1 MRAIYLLAPGIL
13 AMASALAGSSVAQ
26 PAKTQSQE
34 FEEAQYETVTVY
46 APYVVKRQVVNS
58 MMSKK
63 SATGLEMVSI
73 SRSVSFADLDLADPG
88 QAKQLE
94 SRVDIAAHDACREL
108 EKKFPKSQYRPVPE
122 DQNCAGNAKAAA
134 MIAVRAL
141 EAAAILKH

>member
-1 MRAIYLLAPGIL
+1 MRAFLAPAIL
-13 AMASALAGSSVAQ
+13 AMALAWAGSSAAQ
-26 PAKTQSQE
+26 PAKMQSQE
-34 FEEAQYETVTVY
+34 FEEAPYETVTVY
-46 APYVVKRQVVNS
+46 APYVVKRQIVNS

-63 SATGLEMVSI
+63 SATGLEMVSVT
-73 SRSVSFADLDLADPG
+73 RRVSFSDLDLADAG

-94 SRVDIAAHDACREL
+94 SRVDIAAHDACREI

-122 DQNCAGNAKAAA
+122 DQNCAGNAKSAA

>member
-1 MRAIYLLAPGIL
+1 MRAIHLLAPAIL
-13 AMASALAGSSVAQ
+13 AMGTVVAGSSVAQ

-63 SATGLEMVSI
+63 SATGLEMVSVT
-73 SRSVSFADLDLADPG
+73 RSVNFSDLDLADPG

-94 SRVDIAAHDACREL
+94 SRVDIAAHDACREI

-141 EAAAILKH
+141 EAAAILKR